1 MANFSAEFPIDT
13 KNTVNDV
20 LNLACTWIT
29 GSPHTNFTKSDIGE
43 MPEEGEKT
51 ISINDNQIVIAKS
64 KSDNSE
70 IAGLKYT
77 RTENQLQWTTSIVS
91 LKNCDKH
98 HLSIEVVC
106 KALNTIARLP
116 PPKKPYFI
124 WQALNALGGGS
135 DGEIPVSQKP
145 FNLNEDE
152 ASIALALIN
161 GTANNTLP
169 IVYVSS
175 PYNKRNCINTD
186 ELARLVCGLAHVVV
200 EPSRNFSAKLKDL
213 TQSKNVYGGDVGIYW
228 PKSRART
235 IYRWKD
241 NNPRSLMLEI
251 AKEIRVALSNRR
263 QLTPCTWLNLK
274 EAVAKNRF
282 EQLKS
287 IGSTEINEYIA
298 AFDADISA
306 KEARL
311 AEVQEECSRLL
322 AENRRLSASISSS
335 TRGLLNHGDEQDLY
349 ENEITDIVID
359 ALKEALRGARQGS
372 RRSHVLEDLL
382 YHNEA
387 SGNGALLE
395 GEIRAIL
402 RTYEGLD
409 SKTKG
414 ALTKLGFEITDDGK
428 HYKAVFQGDGRYTF
442 ALSKSISDH
451 RTGKNLVSDIK
462 NTIF

>member
-152 ASIALALIN
+152 ASIAL
-161 GTANNTLP
+161 GK
-169 IVYVSS
+169 SC
-175 PYNKRNCINTD
+175 K
-186 ELARLVCGLAHVVV
+186 
-200 EPSRNFSAKLKDL
+200 
-213 TQSKNVYGGDVGIYW
+213 TQ
-228 PKSRART
+228 
-235 IYRWKD
+235 
-241 NNPRSLMLEI
+241 
-251 AKEIRVALSNRR
+251 
-263 QLTPCTWLNLK
+263 
-274 EAVAKNRF
+274 
-282 EQLKS
+282 
-287 IGSTEINEYIA
+287 
-298 AFDADISA
+298 
-306 KEARL
+306 
-311 AEVQEECSRLL
+311 
-322 AENRRLSASISSS
+322 
-335 TRGLLNHGDEQDLY
+335 
-349 ENEITDIVID
+349 
-359 ALKEALRGARQGS
+359 
-372 RRSHVLEDLL
+372 
-382 YHNEA
+382 
-387 SGNGALLE
+387 
-395 GEIRAIL
+395 
-402 RTYEGLD
+402 
-409 SKTKG
+409 
-414 ALTKLGFEITDDGK
+414 
-428 HYKAVFQGDGRYTF
+428 
-442 ALSKSISDH
+442 
-451 RTGKNLVSDIK
+451 
-462 NTIF
+462 